1 MENEIKKL
9 REEINF
15 YKEYDNKYIVTKSK
29 SGDTIRKLIK
39 YDDHMMRILDLEV
52 ENYAKI
58 FEKEDDEKNIIT
70 YILLEIYALIN
81 YPVLLDFN
89 KFLRYL
95 EANRTRIEDDDEIMA
110 KLSVCYKLLD
120 SNRIIDKSDI
130 LSFLSEGY
138 KNFAENDNRSDIFI
152 NVLPKKDIIRIV
164 ENDEVVDE
172 IDTVLR
178 YLIFIGN
185 EENTGTIRN
194 KLNLKLASDEEE
206 KSLLL

>member
-70 YILLEIYALIN
+70 YI
-81 YPVLLDFN
+81 
-89 KFLRYL
+89 
-95 EANRTRIEDDDEIMA
+95 
-110 KLSVCYKLLD
+110 
-120 SNRIIDKSDI
+120 
-130 LSFLSEGY
+130 
-138 KNFAENDNRSDIFI
+138 
-152 NVLPKKDIIRIV
+152 
-164 ENDEVVDE
+164 
-172 IDTVLR
+172 
-178 YLIFIGN
+178 
-185 EENTGTIRN
+185 
-194 KLNLKLASDEEE
+194 
-206 KSLLL
+206 

>member
-120 SNRIIDKSDI
+120 SNRIIDKRDI

-138 KNFAENDNRSDIFI
+138 KNFAENDNKSDIFI

-178 YLIFIGN
+178 YLIFTGN

>member
-15 YKEYDNKYIVTKSK
+15 YKEYDNKYIVTKLK

-138 KNFAENDNRSDIFI
+138 KNFAENDNKSDIFI

-178 YLIFIGN
+178 YLIFTGN

>member
-95 EANRTRIEDDDEIMA
+95 EANRARIEDDDEIMA

-138 KNFAENDNRSDIFI
+138 KNFAENDNKSDIFI

-178 YLIFIGN
+178 YLIFTGN

>member
-95 EANRTRIEDDDEIMA
+95 ESNRSRIEDDDEIMA

-138 KNFAENDNRSDIFI
+138 KNFAENDNKSDIFI

-178 YLIFIGN
+178 YLIFTGN

-194 KLNLKLASDEEE
+194 KLNLNLASDEEE

>member
-138 KNFAENDNRSDIFI
+138 KNFAENDNKSDIFI

-178 YLIFIGN
+178 YLIFTGN

>member
-1 MENEIKKL
+1 MEDEIKKL
-9 REEINF
+9 RDEIDF
-15 YKEYDNKYIVTKSK
+15 YKENDNRYVVTTSK
-29 SGDTIRKLIK
+29 SGDIIRKLIK
-39 YDDHMMRILDLEV
+39 YDDHMMRILDLEI

-70 YILLEIYALIN
+70 YILLEIYALIR

-95 EANRTRIEDDDEIMA
+95 EANRKRIEDDDEIMA
-110 KLSVCYKLLD
+110 KLSICYKLLD

-138 KNFAENDNRSDIFI
+138 KNFAENDNRSDIYI

-178 YLIFIGN
+178 YLIYTGN
-185 EENTGTIRN
+185 ENNSAYMKN
-194 KLNLKLASDEEE
+194 KLNLKIATSDEE
-206 KSLLL
+206 KSLIL

>member
-138 KNFAENDNRSDIFI
+138 KNFAENDNKSDIFI

-178 YLIFIGN
+178 YLIFTGN

-194 KLNLKLASDEEE
+194 KLNLKLASGEEE

>member
-110 KLSVCYKLLD
+110 KISVCYKLLD

-138 KNFAENDNRSDIFI
+138 KNFAENDNKSDIFI

-178 YLIFIGN
+178 YLIFTGN

>member
-138 KNFAENDNRSDIFI
+138 K
-152 NVLPKKDIIRIV
+152 
-164 ENDEVVDE
+164 
-172 IDTVLR
+172 
-178 YLIFIGN
+178 
-185 EENTGTIRN
+185 
-194 KLNLKLASDEEE
+194 
-206 KSLLL
+206 

>member
-39 YDDHMMRILDLEV
+39 YDDHMMRILDLEL

-138 KNFAENDNRSDIFI
+138 KNFAENDNKSDIFI

-178 YLIFIGN
+178 YLIFTGN

>member
-1 MENEIKKL
+1 
-9 REEINF
+9 
-15 YKEYDNKYIVTKSK
+15 
-29 SGDTIRKLIK
+29 
-39 YDDHMMRILDLEV
+39 
-52 ENYAKI
+52 
-58 FEKEDDEKNIIT
+58 
-70 YILLEIYALIN
+70 
-81 YPVLLDFN
+81 
-89 KFLRYL
+89 
-95 EANRTRIEDDDEIMA
+95 MA

-138 KNFAENDNRSDIFI
+138 KNFAENDNKSDIFI

-178 YLIFIGN
+178 YLIFTGN

>member
-52 ENYAKI
+52 ENYATI
-58 FEKEDDEKNIIT
+58 FAKEDDEKNIIT

-138 KNFAENDNRSDIFI
+138 KNFAENDNKSDIFI

-178 YLIFIGN
+178 YLIFTGN

>member
-178 YLIFIGN
+178 YLIFTGN

>member
-39 YDDHMMRILDLEV
+39 YDDHMIRILDLEV

-138 KNFAENDNRSDIFI
+138 KNFAENDNKSDIFI

-178 YLIFIGN
+178 YLIFTGN

>member
-15 YKEYDNKYIVTKSK
+15 YKEYDNKYIITKSK

-138 KNFAENDNRSDIFI
+138 KNFAENDNKSDIFI

-178 YLIFIGN
+178 YLIFTGN

>member
-1 MENEIKKL
+1 MEDEIRKL
-9 REEINF
+9 REEIDF
-15 YKEYDNKYIVTKSK
+15 YKENDNKYIVTTSK
-29 SGDTIRKLIK
+29 SGETIRKLIK
-39 YDDHMMRILDLEV
+39 YDDHMMRILDLEI

-70 YILLEIYALIN
+70 YILLEIYALVK

-95 EANRTRIEDDDEIMA
+95 ESNRKFIEDNDEIMA

-120 SNRIIDKSDI
+120 PNRIIDKKDI

-138 KNFAENDNRSDIFI
+138 KNFAENDNRSDIYI

-178 YLIFIGN
+178 YLIYTGN
-185 EENTGTIRN
+185 ENNSAYMKN
-194 KLNLKLASDEEE
+194 KINLKIASAEED
-206 KSLLL
+206 KSLTL

>member
-138 KNFAENDNRSDIFI
+138 KNFAENDNKSDIFI

-178 YLIFIGN
+178 YFIFTGN

>member
-95 EANRTRIEDDDEIMA
+95 ESNRSRIEDDDEIMA

-178 YLIFIGN
+178 YLIFTGN

>member
-120 SNRIIDKSDI
+120 SNRIIDKRDI

-178 YLIFIGN
+178 YLIFTGN

>member
-15 YKEYDNKYIVTKSK
+15 YKEYDNKY
-29 SGDTIRKLIK
+29 
-39 YDDHMMRILDLEV
+39 MRILDLEV

-138 KNFAENDNRSDIFI
+138 KNFAENDNKSDIFI

-178 YLIFIGN
+178 YLIFTGN

>member
-1 MENEIKKL
+1 MENEITNL
-9 REEINF
+9 RAELNF

-138 KNFAENDNRSDIFI
+138 KNFAENDNKSDIFI

-178 YLIFIGN
+178 YLIFTGN

>member
-138 KNFAENDNRSDIFI
+138 KNFAENDNKSDIFI

-172 IDTVLR
+172 LDTVLR
-178 YLIFIGN
+178 YLIFTGN

>member
-1 MENEIKKL
+1 MEDEIKKL
-9 REEINF
+9 RDEIDF
-15 YKEYDNKYIVTKSK
+15 YKENDNRYVVTTSK

-39 YDDHMMRILDLEV
+39 YDDHMMRILDLEI

-70 YILLEIYALIN
+70 YILLEIYALIR

-95 EANRTRIEDDDEIMA
+95 EANRKRIEDDDEIMA
-110 KLSVCYKLLD
+110 KLSICYKLLD

-138 KNFAENDNRSDIFI
+138 KNFAENDNRSDIYI

-178 YLIFIGN
+178 YLIYTGN
-185 EENTGTIRN
+185 ENNSAYMKN
-194 KLNLKLASDEEE
+194 KLNLKIATSDEE
-206 KSLLL
+206 KSLIL

>member
-138 KNFAENDNRSDIFI
+138 KNFAENDNKSDIFI

-178 YLIFIGN
+178 YLTFTGN

>member
-95 EANRTRIEDDDEIMA
+95 ESNRSRIEDDDEIMA

-138 KNFAENDNRSDIFI
+138 KNFAENDNKSDIFI

-178 YLIFIGN
+178 YLIFTGN